1 MGKGWKNPIKAA
13 NAQKKGLRFSKL
25 AKEIQVA
32 VKLGGVDPEMNA
44 RLKMAVEAAKS
55 ESCPKDTIERAIKK
69 GAGLLGG
76 EAQLEEVTYEG
87 FGPGKCG
94 VLVECQTD
102 NRARTNTDIKVA
114 FNKNNGQMAEN
125 GAISWMFNR
134 VGLIEGFNTDS
145 SVVDVEEEA
154 IEAGAM
160 EVESLKTE
168 VGGALGASF
177 YTEPGDLDNVRKTL
191 VKRGWTVE
199 VMELSYKPNTCS
211 DLSDAEK
218 KQLLV
223 LLEKLEDNEDSFRV
237 YTTANLS

>member
-32 VKLGGVDPEMNA
+32 AKLGGADPEMNA
-44 RLKMAVEAAKS
+44 RLKMAVEAAKA

-69 GAGLLGG
+69 GAGLLEG

-87 FGPGKCG
+87 FGPGQCG

-114 FNKNNGQMAEN
+114 FNKNNGQMAES
-125 GAISWMFNR
+125 GAVSWMFTR
-134 VGLIEGFNTDS
+134 VGLIEGFHTDS
-145 SVVDVEEEA
+145 SVDIEEEA

-160 EVESLKTE
+160 EVESLSVE
-168 VGGALGASF
+168 VDGAKGASF
-177 YTEPGDLDNVRKTL
+177 YTEPEDLDKVRKAL
-191 VKRGWTVE
+191 VERGWTVE
-199 VMELSYKPNTCS
+199 VMELSYKPNNYNEIIE
-211 DLSDAEK
+211 DEK
-218 KQLLV
+218 ALLLD
-223 LLEKLEDNEDSFRV
+223 LLEKLDDNEDSYRV
-237 YTTANLS
+237 YSTVELN